1 MIIKTVAER
10 QPPELKEP
18 DHDSLVGFFFYA
30 VVGTGADW
38 GGGWILRGKHLHE
51 NSGFEKIVCAKKYL
65 HFNVRVF
72 NL

>member
-30 VVGTGADW
+30 GVGTGADW
-38 GGGWILRGKHLHE
+38 VGYSEVSIYIKIADLRK
-51 NSGFEKIVCAKKYL
+51 
-65 HFNVRVF
+65 
-72 NL
+72 

>member
-30 VVGTGADW
+30 GVGIGADW
-38 GGGWILRGKHLHE
+38 GGGYSEVSIYIKIADLRK
-51 NSGFEKIVCAKKYL
+51 
-65 HFNVRVF
+65 
-72 NL
+72 

>member
-30 VVGTGADW
+30 GVGTGADW
-38 GGGWILRGKHLHE
+38 GGVGGYSEVSIYMKIADLRK
-51 NSGFEKIVCAKKYL
+51 
-65 HFNVRVF
+65 
-72 NL
+72 

>member
-1 MIIKTVAER
+1 MNPTMTAWTG
-10 QPPELKEP
+10 
-18 DHDSLVGFFFYA
+18 SFFYA
-30 VVGTGADW
+30 GVGTGAAQV
-38 GGGWILRGKHLHE
+38 LLCRGKYLHE

>member
-30 VVGTGADW
+30 GVGTGADW
-38 GGGWILRGKHLHE
+38 GGGYSEVSIYMGTNPYLRVPMF
-51 NSGFEKIVCAKKYL
+51 NNNYL
-65 HFNVRVF
+65 
-72 NL
+72 

>member
-18 DHDSLVGFFFYA
+18 DHDSLVGFFFTQ
-30 VVGTGADW
+30 VLVKEQI
-38 GGGWILRGKHLHE
+38 GGGWILRGKYLHE

>member
-18 DHDSLVGFFFYA
+18 DHDSLVGFFFTQ
-30 VVGTGADW
+30 VLVKEQI
-38 GGGWILRGKHLHE
+38 GGGWILRGKYLHK

>member
-18 DHDSLVGFFFYA
+18 DHDSLGSFFTQ
-30 VVGTGADW
+30 VLVQEQI
-38 GGGWILRGKHLHE
+38 GGWILRGKYLHE

>member
-10 QPPELKEP
+10 QPLNLKNP
-18 DHDSLVGFFFYA
+18 TMTAWSGSFFTQVLVQEQI
-30 VVGTGADW
+30 
-38 GGGWILRGKHLHE
+38 GGWILRGKYLHK

>member
-10 QPPELKEP
+10 QPLNLKNP
-18 DHDSLVGFFFYA
+18 TMTAWSGSFFTQVLVQEQI
-30 VVGTGADW
+30 
-38 GGGWILRGKHLHE
+38 GGGWILRGKYLHE